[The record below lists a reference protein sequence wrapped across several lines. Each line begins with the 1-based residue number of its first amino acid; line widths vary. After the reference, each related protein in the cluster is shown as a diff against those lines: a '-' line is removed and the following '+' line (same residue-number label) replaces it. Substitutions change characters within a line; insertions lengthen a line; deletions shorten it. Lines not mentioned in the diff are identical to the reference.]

1 MSESTGGPSGSAP
14 SGSDPVTGSQE
25 DDTGQNQAT
34 NAQQE
39 GKTEEGF
46 REKEWLPGVEVPGVE
61 VDVKVDLRKALLGGA
76 LAALVSISGAWL
88 VGRLHGAEGL
98 VLLEAMLPTTRFLCS
113 AVMTATATIL
123 ALMLTLLG
131 LSADVS
137 NKIHPSHFERVR
149 QIALIDTVA
158 FAAAT
163 LFLLI
168 LNIPLE
174 ESDNLSTEW
183 YDTIYYS
190 VLIFSSLLGGLL
202 IAAVLM
208 LYDAVRDMIYILGL
222 RKKEHPLV
230 RQETEAQQETEASAE
245 S

>member
-1 MSESTGGPSGSAP
+1 MGESRGGQ
-14 SGSDPVTGSQE
+14 SGSDQATGSQGA
-25 DDTGQNQAT
+25 TGQDQAV
-34 NAQQE
+34 NAQRE

-46 REKEWLPGVEVPGVE
+46 KDDEWIPGVEVPGVE

-76 LAALVSISGAWL
+76 LAALVSISGSWF

-190 VLIFSSLLGGLL
+190 VLTFSSLLGGLL
-202 IAAVLM
+202 ISAVLM

-222 RKKEHPLV
+222 RKKEHPLFQKES
-230 RQETEAQQETEASAE
+230 RSEA
-245 S
+245 